1 MSTDR
6 REQILARLV
15 VIVKTVSGIENVYR
29 NQGDISDSVRPASRI
44 FDGGETISDRLLQPQ
59 HQPSRA
65 GGIITMQPVITIE
78 LGGKP
83 EEVGT
88 ALNALRLK
96 LIKTVL
102 TDAQLV
108 AIAGNNGRIN
118 YTGCET
124 NLVPLGTGGIDMLLN
139 FAIAYPLIVREL

>member
-6 REQILARLV
+6 REQILARLLL
-15 VIVKTVSGIENVYR
+15 IAKTVQGIDNVYR
-29 NQGDISDSVRPASRI
+29 NQSDISESVRPASRI

-59 HQPSRA
+59 PSRS
-65 GGIITMQPVITIE
+65 GGLIVMQPVVTIE

-83 EEVGT
+83 DEIGT

-96 LIKTVL
+96 MVKAVL
-102 TDAQLV
+102 TDAPLA
-108 AIAGNNGRIN
+108 AIVGANGRIN

-124 NLVPLGTGGIDMLLN
+124 NLVPSGTGGIDMLLN

>member
-15 VIVKTVSGIENVYR
+15 AIVKTVSGIENVYR
-29 NQGDISDSVRPASRI
+29 NQGDISDSTRPASRI
-44 FDGGETISDRLLQPQ
+44 FDGGETISDRMLQPHQ
-59 HQPSRA
+59 QPSRA
-65 GGIITMQPVITIE
+65 GGIITMQPVVTIE

-83 EEVGT
+83 EDIGPD
-88 ALNALRLK
+88 LNALRLK
-96 LIKTVL
+96 MIKAVL
-102 TDAQLV
+102 SDAQL
-108 AIAGNNGRIN
+108 AGIAGNNGRIN

-124 NLVPLGTGGIDMLLN
+124 NLAPGGIDMLLN